1 MYTRI
6 TQAKQE
12 RDKTMGRIVDRKHAE
27 EVVRNVRIVE
37 EKSGNE
43 DMKRWAKEAKEEA
56 QAFIREDDKKGKKK

>member
-1 MYTRI
+1 
-6 TQAKQE
+6 
-12 RDKTMGRIVDRKHAE
+12 MGRIVDRKHAE

-37 EKSGNE
+37 EKSGNA